1 MGVTLLTVLVLLVG
15 LVTYMLL
22 KRLVIPVRVMV
33 ACAFMVLAAGIIL
46 QTRSTI
52 ARLWDSSGDWGFP
65 TFSDERTLNAPSPTD
80 DPGRAA
86 NLLFQ
91 SICKEDHLFLDE
103 ILANHVAEQQRKPG
117 RIQVPNIGQAGII
130 GSGEEP
136 VPKTELAVNS
146 AELKRSESIAHKE
159 PVKRAQLVTHYETFK
174 RAELVRSRQQ

>member
-1 MGVTLLTVLVLLVG
+1 MGITLLTVLVILVG

-22 KRLVIPVRVMV
+22 KRLVIPVRVIV
-33 ACAFMVLAAGIIL
+33 ACVLMVLAAAIIL
-46 QTRSTI
+46 QTRPTI

-65 TFSDERTLNAPSPTD
+65 IFSDKRSLNAPSPTD
-80 DPGRAA
+80 DPGRTA

-103 ILANHVAEQQRKPG
+103 ILENQIAEQQRKPA
-117 RIQVPNIGQAGII
+117 RIQVQNIGQSGII
-130 GSGEEP
+130 GSGDEA
-136 VPKTELAVNS
+136 VPKTDLAVNS

-174 RAELVRSRQQ
+174 RAELVRSRQ